1 MLVVVLWTSALV
13 ACQADDD
20 SPDPLS
26 RDEPVDY
33 VAIGDSYT
41 AAPLVP
47 TTDASDTCLRSNG
60 NYPHLIA
67 AELSAGRLVDVSCS
81 GADTTDLTGRQVN
94 HGQTKA
100 PQLDAVTAET
110 DLVTIG
116 IGGNDLSLFGS
127 MVVGCL
133 ELYED
138 DPQGAPCR
146 DHNRRGAGDRLLDL
160 IPRIQGRLS
169 RAIEQVQNRAPDATV
184 VMVDY
189 PRILPPSGT
198 CPDRLPLA
206 DGDYAYVDSVN
217 RALSDAIRAAAGEAG
232 VISIDVYAASR
243 GHDVC
248 SDQPWVNGIATDPG
262 RALALHPFPAEQQ
275 AVADLVLDA
284 L

>member
-1 MLVVVLWTSALV
+1 MLWTSALV
-13 ACQADDD
+13 ACQADD
-20 SPDPLS
+20 SGPGALPQ
-26 RDEPVDY
+26 DEPVDY

-47 TTDASDTCLRSNG
+47 NTDASDTCLRSTG

-67 AELSAGRLVDVSCS
+67 AELSARLVDVSCS
-81 GADTTDLTGRQVN
+81 GADTTDLTGQQVN

-133 ELYED
+133 KLYDD
-138 DPQGAPCR
+138 DPQGTPCR
-146 DHNRRGAGDRLLDL
+146 DHNRRGEGDRLLEL
-160 IPRIQGRLS
+160 IPRIQGRLV
-169 RAIEQVQNRAPDATV
+169 RVIEQVRDRAPDATV

-189 PRILPPSGT
+189 PQILPPSGT

-206 DGDYAYVDSVN
+206 EGDYAYVDSIN
-217 RALSDAIRAAAGEAG
+217 RALSDAIRTAADEAG
-232 VISIDVYAASR
+232 VVSVDVYAASH

-248 SDQPWVNGIATDPG
+248 SDQPWVNGVATDPG